1 MNITISK
8 QKEHVDGILVWWTLT
23 DDALNEY
30 QWHGDIPKDVDVQG
44 FIEGQMQTYLKLI
57 RRRGYPDMPFLRPEQ
72 GQTDLQA
79 IEQWIADGCIIPAVL
94 DEEGNEIEPERVAEK
109 VEWTNKHPVESEYF
123 DRKKISI
130 ESKQILKD
138 AVTVEDIK
146 EYLKKVHKYHETT
159 IRNNI

>member
-1 MNITISK
+1 MSIVINSIINIDETIQLCRVTITYHDKDYEYSLNSPVLFGTELQTWLDIKEQRCLVSILK
-8 QKEHVDGILVWWTLT
+8 Q
-23 DDALNEY
+23 
-30 QWHGDIPKDVDVQG
+30 
-44 FIEGQMQTYLKLI
+44 M
-57 RRRGYPDMPFLRPEQ
+57 YPDHPNI
-72 GQTDLQA
+72 QTLEEM
-79 IEQWIADGCIIPAVL
+79 EQWIADGCIIP
-94 DEEGNEIEPERVAEK
+94 ETETEPERVAEK

>member
-1 MNITISK
+1 MQITY
-8 QKEHVDGILVWWTLT
+8 QKIRENEDDVTVYWTLT

-30 QWHGDIPKDVDVQG
+30 QWHGDIPKGVNIQNYL
-44 FIEGQMQTYLKLI
+44 ESQMETYLRLI
-57 RRRGYPDMPFLRPEQ
+57 RRREYPDKPKMETLR
-72 GQTDLQA
+72 DV
-79 IEQWIADGCIIPAVL
+79 EQWIADGCIISAVL
-94 DEEGNEIEPERVAEK
+94 DDKDNEITPERVAEK

-159 IRNNI
+159 LRHNI